1 MKYKGVVLLALIVTI
16 INSCTNKDKLGLDKI
31 CNLEYC
37 EYGEIINNKK
47 EGVWKRFDKYGN
59 LIQVTKYVNGLKNG
73 PSVAFYA
80 DGMIYST
87 GYYLNDTISGN
98 LSIYHENGFLNISSN
113 YVKGK
118 RVGFQYDYSEKGILS
133 NLDFYSNDKQ
143 DKIQLIPD
151 MKLDTAH

>member
-1 MKYKGVVLLALIVTI
+1 
-16 INSCTNKDKLGLDKI
+16 
-31 CNLEYC
+31 
-37 EYGEIINNKK
+37 
-47 EGVWKRFDKYGN
+47 
-59 LIQVTKYVNGLKNG
+59 
-73 PSVAFYA
+73 
-80 DGMIYST
+80 MIYST

-151 MKLDTAH
+151 MKLDTVH